1 MTKYFTQDLFV
12 LYKIMFKK
20 LIKKSTLESLA
31 LRDFSIDLA

>member
-20 LIKKSTLESLA
+20 LIKKVRWNLLHYVTSPLT
-31 LRDFSIDLA
+31 